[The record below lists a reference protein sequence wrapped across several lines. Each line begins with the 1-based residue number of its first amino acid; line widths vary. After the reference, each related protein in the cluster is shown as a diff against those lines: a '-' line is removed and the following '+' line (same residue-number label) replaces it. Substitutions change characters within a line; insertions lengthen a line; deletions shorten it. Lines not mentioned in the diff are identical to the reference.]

1 MYPKKSKILIC
12 DDSTISRQIVR
23 KILTDEG
30 YTTFDEADNAKGVI
44 DYLFEN
50 NTIHYD
56 LLLLDISMPG
66 MLGTDLVKL
75 IRKSKSKFKDMSII
89 MISAEAEKPI
99 VLAALVNGANDYILK
114 PVSSES
120 LLKKM
125 RAVWGKMSEDKK
137 SNIILRANS

>member
-12 DDSTISRQIVR
+12 DDSTISRQVVR

-30 YTTFDEADNAKGVI
+30 YSIFDEADNYKDVI
-44 DYLFEN
+44 NYLFEN

-75 IRKSKSKFKDMSII
+75 IRQSKSKFKDMSII
-89 MISAEAEKPI
+89 MISAEAEKPT

-125 RAVWGKMSEDKK
+125 QAVWGKMPEDKK
-137 SNIILRANS
+137 SNIILRANA

>member
-30 YTTFDEADNAKGVI
+30 YSTFDEADNAKGVI

-89 MISAEAEKPI
+89 MISAEAEKQT